1 MLGICVDCNREVE
14 INERSQCLTCGS
26 SSILVQPPNHPPFV
40 DVELLLKEVAKIATL
55 LSDTPPNTYNRAALQ
70 FISARIG
77 HLMSLSLGQHLE
89 NTISMWNLVSE
100 LEGEK
105 EKASAKDN

>member
-1 MLGICVDCNREVE
+1 MSEPTARELVDA
-14 INERSQCLTCGS
+14 INECPSASRRPAMALAAR
-26 SSILVQPPNHPPFV
+26 VE
-40 DVELLLKEVAKIATL
+40 ELLSICEFH
-55 LSDTPPNTYNRAALQ
+55 DTNVLPH
-70 FISARIG
+70 SARIG
-77 HLMSLSLGQHLE
+77 HLMNLSLGQHLE